1 MAHFLLR
8 YDLAPD
14 YIERRGA
21 FREQHLA
28 LAWAMVERGVLLLGG
43 AVGDPI
49 ESALLLFTD
58 ADAARAFAATDPY
71 VTNGL
76 VTRWDVQPWIT
87 VVGAD
92 AASPVRPV

>member
-21 FREQHLA
+21 FREHHLA
-28 LAWAMVERGVLLLGG
+28 LAWAAAGRGTLLLGG
-43 AVGDPI
+43 AVGDPV

-58 ADAARAFAATDPY
+58 ADAAGAFAEADPY

-76 VTRWDVQPWIT
+76 VVRWHVQPWNT
-87 VVGAD
+87 VVGAE
-92 AASPVRPV
+92 AANPIRPA